1 MSARFDKRVIE
12 SDEVV
17 FRNPFVPAD
26 IVLKNNS
33 AQHKLSFDSEVKLL
47 SVNLGDWKID
57 DNGTALNF
65 TLDGVLKMKLE

>member
-12 SDEVV
+12 TDEVI
-17 FRNPFVPAD
+17 FRNPFVPTD